1 VDGADPADATSPSK
15 PVSNPLDDPEFVA
28 GLRTVPT
35 GDPGEAPEWP
45 AADILGTR
53 PDGSPATIDL
63 AHIGSRLLLVFLT
76 AQCDGCAAFWSG
88 LADRSDPALSGVV
101 PVVVTR
107 GPDSV
112 DAAEVAA
119 LASELSG
126 DVVMSDP
133 AWTDY
138 RVTGYPFL
146 VLVDPA
152 GRRILAE
159 SVGFDWADV
168 ARTVRGGLAAT

>member
-1 VDGADPADATSPSK
+1 VDRADPEDAAAPTEPAA
-15 PVSNPLDDPEFVA
+15 NPLDDPEFVA

-35 GDPGEAPEWP
+35 GDPGDVPDWP
-45 AADILGTR
+45 AADILGAR
-53 PDGSPATIDL
+53 PDGSTVAIDL
-63 AHIGSRLLLVFLT
+63 AHIGAPLLLVFLAT
-76 AQCDGCAAFWSG
+76 RCDGCATFWSG
-88 LADRSDPALSGVV
+88 LADTSDPALSGIL

-107 GPDSV
+107 GPGSV
-112 DAAEVAA
+112 DAAEVAV

-126 DVVMSDP
+126 DVVMSDS

-146 VLVDPA
+146 VLVDPS

-168 ARTVRGGLAAT
+168 ARTVRGGLRA